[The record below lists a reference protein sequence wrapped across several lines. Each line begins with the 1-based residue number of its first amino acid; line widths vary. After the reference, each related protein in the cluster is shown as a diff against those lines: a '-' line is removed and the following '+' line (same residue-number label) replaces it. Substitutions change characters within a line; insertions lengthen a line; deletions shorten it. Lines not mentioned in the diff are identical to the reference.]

1 MTAKIGNDRLA
12 RDIQEMVAT
21 FDLRCVQKIVG
32 EKSQT
37 VKELFPETLKKLEAP
52 ESTATPR
59 ATSL

>member
-1 MTAKIGNDRLA
+1 MTANIGNDRLA

-37 VKELFPETLKKLEAP
+37 VKELFPETL
-52 ESTATPR
+52 ES
-59 ATSL
+59 